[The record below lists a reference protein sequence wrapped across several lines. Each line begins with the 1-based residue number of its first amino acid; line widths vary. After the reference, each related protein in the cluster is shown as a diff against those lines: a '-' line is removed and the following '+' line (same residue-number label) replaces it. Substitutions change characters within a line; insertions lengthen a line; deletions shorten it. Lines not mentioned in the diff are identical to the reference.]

1 MKKIIL
7 PALICSA
14 IFANLANAEDISKPT
29 STPGNYD
36 PTSVKDVIKDEVGLK
51 KRKKKK
57 VQVSDAVKK
66 ELREYKAKKKA
77 LYNSLSPEAKNAL
90 NKHKK
95 RQGYF
100 KKSYK
105 KKQRKEKSIE
115 NKVID
120 TPITRPGEQTK

>member
-66 ELREYKAKKKA
+66 
-77 LYNSLSPEAKNAL
+77 L
-90 NKHKK
+90 NK
-95 RQGYF
+95 Q
-100 KKSYK
+100 
-105 KKQRKEKSIE
+105 KSIE
-115 NKVID
+115 VKHEMIKSADHFFSNNEQKVIEKIKKYIGD
-120 TPITRPGEQTK
+120 N